1 MRWRPNEG
9 ELPTTEFDIYM
20 LQILV
25 VDDVDVNRLQLTAL
39 LKSAGYEALQAES
52 GARGLAVLREARP
65 DLIICDV
72 LMPVMDG
79 LEFVRTVRSTPEV
92 ASTRIILRSA
102 TFADADVRALADS
115 CGVLEILPKSCEPAT
130 LLDAVARM
138 IARPEAEA
146 PPRLDEF
153 EARHIR
159 ILTDRL
165 AALAAQ
171 LAAANERL
179 SASNR
184 NEDALRH
191 EMVDRIAMER
201 TLRESQ
207 RRFSD
212 LLRNVQLVSL
222 MLDDEARITYCNGFL
237 LKLTGWEEEEVIG
250 KNWFDTFVPP
260 ENASLRATFRD
271 LLDDHPSAWH
281 HENEIVTRTGERL
294 LIQWDNTIL
303 RDPAG
308 EVIGTASIGKDVTDT
323 RRSEQRIR
331 RLSRVHAMLSGIGT
345 LIVRAGS
352 REELFREACRL
363 AVQTGGFSMAWIG
376 MIDPITQDGAM
387 AAVFG
392 EDQSYVPDIR
402 ITARDGTPDS
412 ERPGSR
418 AVRSGEPVICND
430 VSADSSVTE
439 LRGRLLA
446 KGHNSF
452 ACLPLAISGRSVGVL
467 ALFSSVRGAFDVE
480 EAQLLMELVRDI
492 AFALDHIDKEERL
505 HFLAY
510 YDGLT
515 GLANHVLLGERLERL
530 IATSSND
537 GRQLAVVMIDLE
549 RFKTIN
555 DTLGRTTGDQLLR
568 GVAERLLA
576 SATDKQF
583 VARLGADHFAIV
595 MSDISGESDVV
606 QRGALKYRSCFQ
618 SPYVVDGHELRVSAK
633 IGAAMFPRDGET
645 TEALFRNAEAAVR
658 KAQASSE
665 SLLFYTPGM
674 TESVAKNLAL
684 EGRLRKAIEREEFV
698 LYYQPKVDLGTRRIE
713 GVEALIRW
721 MSPERGLV
729 PPLEF
734 IPLLE
739 ETGLIIDVGAWAL
752 RTAAND
758 YREWLDAG
766 LPAPRIAVNVSAVQL
781 RRQDF
786 IDIVSRTLS
795 AAGIGSGIDIELTE
809 SLLMENITATIQK
822 LQTLS
827 AMGVNVSIDDFGT
840 GYSSLAYLAKL
851 PVQGLKID
859 RAFVSTMLD
868 SPDNMTLVSTM
879 IALAHSLRL
888 TVVAE
893 GVETEET
900 ARMLHLLRCDQ
911 MQGFLVSKAV
921 PKEQIAS
928 MLGKRSG

>member
-1 MRWRPNEG
+1 ME
-9 ELPTTEFDIYM
+9 
-20 LQILV
+20 QILV
-25 VDDVDVNRLQLTAL
+25 VDDVDVNRLQLRAL
-39 LKSAGYEALQAES
+39 LQSAGYATLEAASGHEALAM
-52 GARGLAVLREARP
+52 LREARP
-65 DLIICDV
+65 GLVICDV
-72 LMPVMDG
+72 LMPAMHG
-79 LEFVRTVRSTPEV
+79 LEFVRAVRSTHAV
-92 ASTRIILRSA
+92 SDTRIILRSA
-102 TFADADVRALADS
+102 TFADAEVRSLAES
-115 CGVLEILPKSCEPAT
+115 CGVHEILSKSCEPGA
-130 LLDAVARM
+130 LLDCVARVVG
-138 IARPEAEA
+138 RPAPEA
-146 PPRLDEF
+146 PPRFEEF
-153 EARHIR
+153 DARHIR

-165 AALAAQ
+165 AGLAAQ

-179 SASNR
+179 STSNR

-191 EMVDRIAMER
+191 EMVDRLAMEG

-222 MLDDEARITYCNGFL
+222 MLDREARITYCNSFL

-250 KNWFDTFVPP
+250 KNWFDTFVPR
-260 ENASLRATFRD
+260 ENAALQETFRN
-271 LLDDHPSAWH
+271 LLEEHPSAWH
-281 HENEIVTRTGERL
+281 HENEIVTRGGERL

-303 RDPAG
+303 RDAAG
-308 EVIGTASIGKDVTDT
+308 AVIGTASIGKDVTEA

-331 RLSRVHAMLSGIGT
+331 RLNRVHAMLSGIGT

-363 AVQTGGFSMAWIG
+363 AVQAGGFSMAWIG
-376 MIDPITQDGAM
+376 MLDPATQDGVM
-387 AAVFG
+387 AGVFG
-392 EDQSYVPDIR
+392 ENQSYVHDIR
-402 ITARDGTPDS
+402 ITARSGTPDS

-418 AVRSGEPVICND
+418 ALRSGEPVICND
-430 VSADSSVTE
+430 VSADSSVVE
-439 LRGRLLA
+439 FRSRLLA
-446 KGHNSF
+446 NEHRSF
-452 ACLPLAISGRSVGVL
+452 ACLPLVVSGRSVGVL
-467 ALFSSVRGAFDVE
+467 VLFSSLPGAFDVE
-480 EAQLLMELVRDI
+480 ESQLLIELVRDI
-492 AFALDHIDKEERL
+492 AFALDHIEKEERL

-515 GLANHVLLGERLERL
+515 GLANHFLLEERLGQL
-530 IATSSND
+530 IEAASAE
-537 GRQLAVVMIDLE
+537 GRQLALVMIDLE

-576 SATDKQF
+576 SATDKRL

-595 MSDISGESDVV
+595 MTDIYGEGDVV
-606 QRGALKYRSCFQ
+606 QRGAIKYRNCFQ
-618 SPYVVDGHELRVSAK
+618 APYIVGGHELRVAAK
-633 IGAAMFPRDGET
+633 IGVALFPRDGET

-658 KAQASSE
+658 KAQASSDA
-665 SLLFYTPGM
+665 LLFYTPGM

-786 IDIVSRTLS
+786 IDVVSRTLS
-795 AAGIGSGIDIELTE
+795 QAGIASGIDIELTE
-809 SLLMENITATIQK
+809 SLLMENIAATIQK
-822 LQTLS
+822 LQALS
-827 AMGVNVSIDDFGT
+827 SMGVNVSIDDFGT

-851 PVQGLKID
+851 PVQVLKID

-888 TVVAE
+888 KVVAE
-893 GVETEET
+893 GVEIEDT

-928 MLGKRSG
+928 MLGKRSV

>member
-1 MRWRPNEG
+1 MQ
-9 ELPTTEFDIYM
+9 
-20 LQILV
+20 QILV
-25 VDDVDVNRLQLTAL
+25 VDDVAVNRLQLTAL
-39 LKSAGYEALQAES
+39 LKSSGYETLQAES
-52 GARGLAVLREARP
+52 GSRGLDILKEARP
-65 DLIICDV
+65 DLVICDV
-72 LMPVMDG
+72 VMPAMDG
-79 LEFVRTVRSTPEV
+79 LEFVRAVRSAPDV
-92 ASTRIILRSA
+92 SSTRIILRSA
-102 TFADADVRALADS
+102 TFADADVRSLADS
-115 CGVLEILPKSCEPAT
+115 CGVLEILSKSCEPAT
-130 LLDAVARM
+130 LLDCVARVLG
-138 IARPEAEA
+138 RPAADA
-146 PPRLDEF
+146 PARLDEF
-153 EARHIR
+153 DSRHIR

-165 AALAAQ
+165 AALATQ

-184 NEDALRH
+184 SEDALRH
-191 EMVDRIAMER
+191 EMVDKIAMEK

-222 MLDDEARITYCNGFL
+222 MLDGEARITYCNGFL

-260 ENASLRATFRD
+260 ENASVRATFRD
-271 LLDDHPSAWH
+271 LLADRPSAWH
-281 HENEIVTRTGERL
+281 HENEIVTRAGERL

-308 EVIGTASIGKDVTDT
+308 EVIGTASIGKDVTET

-331 RLSRVHAMLSGIGT
+331 RLSRMHAMLSGIGT
-345 LIVRAGS
+345 LIVRAAN
-352 REELFREACRL
+352 RKELFREACRL

-376 MIDPITQDGAM
+376 MLDPTTQDGAM
-387 AAVFG
+387 VAVFG

-402 ITARDGTPDS
+402 ITARSGTPNS
-412 ERPGSR
+412 KRPGSR

-430 VSADSSVTE
+430 VSSDSSVTE

-452 ACLPLAISGRSVGVL
+452 ACLPLVISGRSVGVL
-467 ALFSSVRGAFDVE
+467 ALFSSVLGAFDVE
-480 EAQLLMELVRDI
+480 ESQLLMELVRDI
-492 AFALDHIDKEERL
+492 AFALDHLDKEERL

-515 GLANHVLLGERLERL
+515 GLANHVLFEERLQRL
-530 IATSSND
+530 IDASAAE

-595 MSDISGESDVV
+595 MSDISGEGDVV
-606 QRGALKYRSCFQ
+606 QRGAIKYRNCFQ
-618 SPYVVDGHELRVSAK
+618 APYIVGGHELRVAAK
-633 IGAAMFPRDGET
+633 IGVAMFPRDGET

-665 SLLFYTPGM
+665 ALLFYTPGM

-684 EGRLRKAIEREEFV
+684 EGRLREAIEREEFV

-786 IDIVSRTLS
+786 IDIVSHTLS
-795 AAGIGSGIDIELTE
+795 EAGIGSGIDIELTE

-822 LQTLS
+822 LQALS

-888 TVVAE
+888 KVVAE

-921 PKEQIAS
+921 PKEQIAL
-928 MLGKRSG
+928 MLGKRSV